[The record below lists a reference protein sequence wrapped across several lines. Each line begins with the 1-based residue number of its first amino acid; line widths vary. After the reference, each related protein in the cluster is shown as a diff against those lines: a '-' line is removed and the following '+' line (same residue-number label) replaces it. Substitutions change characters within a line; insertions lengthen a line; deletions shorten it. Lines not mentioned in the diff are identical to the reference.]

1 LSIGKSGVTSLGFE
15 GRGEGIPMGFIFVF
29 QGSLSFM
36 IGLLVTSGLSLFML
50 RALWLALYRMAQE
63 SHGIDEV
70 DFGDGGIAE

>member
-29 QGSLSFM
+29 QG
-36 IGLLVTSGLSLFML
+36 
-50 RALWLALYRMAQE
+50 
-63 SHGIDEV
+63 IDEV